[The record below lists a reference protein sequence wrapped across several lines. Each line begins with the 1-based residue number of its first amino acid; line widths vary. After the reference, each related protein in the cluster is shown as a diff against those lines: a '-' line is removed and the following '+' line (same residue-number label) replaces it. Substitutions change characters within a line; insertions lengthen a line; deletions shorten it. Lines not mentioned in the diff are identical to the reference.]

1 LIAVTDHVEME
12 AGPRPGELAVQ
23 SASQDGKLMVSVAG
37 ELDIVS
43 APELQEV
50 LEAAQSSGAPNLV
63 VDLAGLQ
70 FIDSTGLRVLL
81 AAKRDADRGGGS
93 LRILNPRAEVR
104 RLLEIAG
111 VLTLLS
117 ADGH

>member
-1 LIAVTDHVEME
+1 
-12 AGPRPGELAVQ
+12 
-23 SASQDGKLMVSVAG
+23 MVAVAG

-43 APELQEV
+43 APELKEV
-50 LEAAQSSGAPNLV
+50 LEAAQSTGAPDLV
-63 VDLAGLQ
+63 VDLGGLQ

-81 AAKRDADRGGGS
+81 TAKRDADRGGGS
-93 LRILNPRAEVR
+93 LQIRNPQAEVR

-117 ADGH
+117 ADGG